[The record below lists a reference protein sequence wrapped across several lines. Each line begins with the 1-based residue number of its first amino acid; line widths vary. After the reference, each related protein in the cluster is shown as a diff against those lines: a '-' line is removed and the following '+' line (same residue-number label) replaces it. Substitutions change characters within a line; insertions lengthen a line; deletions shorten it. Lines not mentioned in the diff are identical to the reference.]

1 MAAPAGSAH
10 RSRTAPAPSPA
21 AGATAMP
28 NRTVLVSFLA
38 SVLACTSHAHAGG
51 APTRYFDLVN
61 ASHDSVTSLAVAPAG
76 DRAFHE
82 IDLGAPLRGGVTS
95 TTVEMPEG
103 DCVRDFR
110 LTFADGRTL
119 VYPGVDVCR
128 HRQLRLTQR
137 DGRSGPVAPDQA
149 LVRVP

>member
-1 MAAPAGSAH
+1 
-10 RSRTAPAPSPA
+10 
-21 AGATAMP
+21 MP
-28 NRTVLVSFLA
+28 NRAVLVSFLA
-38 SVLACTSHAHAGG
+38 SLLAATSHAYAGG
-51 APTRYFDLVN
+51 ATTHYFDLVN
-61 ASHDSVTSLAVAPAG
+61 ASHDSVTSFAVGPAG
-76 DRAFHE
+76 DSAFHQ

-95 TTVEMPEG
+95 TTVEIPEG

>member
-1 MAAPAGSAH
+1 MAAPAGSAY
-10 RSRTAPAPSPA
+10 RSRIAPAPSPA

-51 APTRYFDLVN
+51 AATRYFDLVN
-61 ASHDSVTSLAVAPAG
+61 ASHDSVTSVAVAPAG
-76 DRAFHE
+76 DSTFHE
-82 IDLGAPLRGGVTS
+82 IDFGAPLRGGVTS
-95 TTVEMPEG
+95 TTVEVPEG

-119 VYPGVDVCR
+119 VYPGIDVCR